1 MPLDGMTYLSVR
13 GTRML
18 EHLHGR
24 AANDQLPVL
33 DVPLLTVLELVDEQA
48 AQFRDVLGA
57 GGVVDETTR
66 LPRVLVQ
73 IEVLLDAC
81 LDEPQVLIALG
92 DDPLIGLIAVAAL
105 LAVQVRAIGLFGA
118 GELLRQ
124 RRPLDPLGNG

>member
-1 MPLDGMTYLSVR
+1 MSLDGMTYLSVR

-57 GGVVDETTR
+57 GGVVD
-66 LPRVLVQ
+66 
-73 IEVLLDAC
+73 I
-81 LDEPQVLIALG
+81 
-92 DDPLIGLIAVAAL
+92 
-105 LAVQVRAIGLFGA
+105 
-118 GELLRQ
+118 
-124 RRPLDPLGNG
+124 RPLRSRFTGTPQAPLAQS